1 MTGRRWAAGLL
12 CLLALVSACSGGEP
26 TGAGPDTSADA
37 VDGSADAEGSGE
49 TEADSDKLGLGRTVP
64 PDGVFVDVAVT
75 RWASCG
81 VRGTGELE
89 CWGQMRFGPPEG
101 RYSMLSASSDG
112 RRLCAVERD
121 GDAVCWAPHG
131 AWRDWAGGGF
141 AQVSA
146 DAQCGVTVD
155 GGLECWGEDVTAF
168 EEPPG
173 GRFVEVVGVKF
184 GYRHSAA
191 VGPVCALDMGGVLAC
206 WGDSANF
213 GRSLVP
219 GGRFAAVAANWV
231 EACGLGVGGDVEC
244 WQLRGSGD
252 RERGVSSR
260 LAGGVS
266 GDFVELDTDGGRWCA
281 LAATGEMVCWG
292 DDDEGE
298 VGMRRGPF
306 TQIRVGGFNNCG
318 LRTSGQVSCWGRSH
332 ERPDH
337 DQAGPKRWD
346 SPEGV
351 FTDFDIDGGIAC
363 GVREDTTLECWG
375 YEKTLDGDG
384 NDTAA
389 DTGVGWV
396 DLRPRGGGFERVW
409 VERPSLCALR
419 TGGAFQCW
427 GDDAGPGP
435 LAVAPVDDPGSMRLF
450 VAIENGRYAGI
461 GGYCAL
467 RADGTPYCTDPEIAA
482 SLPQGRFAD
491 INLDARCGVRL
502 RGSIE
507 CWGYRD
513 NYTSPPG
520 TGPFTDVTL
529 GGRSACGVELDST
542 VVCWDLVTLE
552 SVDNGQADIGFHY
565 NSVPFSEG
573 AVRFAEGNARCA
585 IGSQGTLVGDCGV
598 WDYANAGP
606 MTSPDPPTG
615 IVTDAAFGLTHA
627 CAVLA
632 GGTVT
637 CWGADWEYEDE
648 VSPPDVTAP
657 D

>member
-1 MTGRRWAAGLL
+1 MRARGRRVSTRYSPALTGHAWGAEARFVAVWWLAALCAVALAGWAPEF
-12 CLLALVSACSGGEP
+12 GG
-26 TGAGPDTSADA
+26 GGHGSQK
-37 VDGSADAEGSGE
+37 DGE
-49 TEADSDKLGLGRTVP
+49 GRTKAP
-64 PDGVFVDVAVT
+64 GGVFVDVAVA
-75 RWASCG
+75 RWQSCG
-81 VRGTGELE
+81 VRGSGQLA
-89 CWGQMRFGPPEG
+89 CWGDVDPAPPGGRF
-101 RYSMLSASSDG
+101 SMVSASGDG
-112 RRLCAVERD
+112 RRLCAVGVD
-121 GDAVCWAPHG
+121 GAVVCWKPG
-131 AWRDWAGGGF
+131 EQGYERPEGQF
-141 AQVSA
+141 EQVSA
-146 DAQCGVTVD
+146 DAECGVTID
-155 GGLECWGEDVTAF
+155 GVLECWGVSAMAF
-168 EEPPG
+168 EEPPA
-173 GRFVEVVGVKF
+173 GRFVEVVG
-184 GYRHSAA
+184 AA
-191 VGPVCALDMGGVLAC
+191 TSDRDLAPVGPVCALDVGGVLAC
-206 WGDSANF
+206 WGDPVNF

-219 GGRFAAVAANWV
+219 EGRFTSVAANWV

-244 WQLRGSGD
+244 WQLWGSGD
-252 RERGVSSR
+252 SERGVSSR

-266 GDFVELDTDGGRWCA
+266 GDFVELRATYRRWCA

-292 DDDEGE
+292 DDGEGE
-298 VGMRRGPF
+298 VGTRRGPF
-306 TQIRVGGFNNCG
+306 TQIRVDRFNNCG

-337 DQAGPKRWD
+337 DQAGPQRWD

-363 GVREDTTLECWG
+363 GVREDTTLGCWG

-389 DTGVGWV
+389 DTGIGWV
-396 DLRPRGGGFERVW
+396 DLRPREAGFERVW
-409 VERPSLCALR
+409 VEWPSLCALR

-467 RADGTPYCTDPEIAA
+467 RADGAPYCTDPEIAA

-491 INLDARCGVRL
+491 ISLDARCGVRL

-529 GGRSACGVELDST
+529 GERTACGIEFDSE
-542 VVCWDLVTLE
+542 VVCWDLATLE
-552 SVDNGQADIGFHY
+552 LLDNAESG
-565 NSVPFSEG
+565 VP
-573 AVRFAEGNARCA
+573 FAEGAARFADGRRSCA
-585 IGSQGTLVGDCGV
+585 IGVGGSLIGDC
-598 WDYANAGP
+598 DISQFGP
-606 MTSPDPPTG
+606 YTG
-615 IVTDAAFGLTHA
+615 SAEARRAPSGTVIEAAFSHRHA

-632 GGTVT
+632 DGAGT
-637 CWGADWEYEDE
+637 CWGADFELREELPVLCYEVGDC
-648 VSPPDVTAP
+648 
-657 D
+657 